1 MCLNPSSLLCHQ
13 AKIPQLP
20 LLIVSSRSH
29 QMELVSPSGPRHH
42 WLSFIIGF
50 KQLVK
55 SSERLHFN
63 RLTGCLVRWRKWSCL
78 SMQIDATFTSCSLA
92 DAVMA
97 WLIISDLSC
106 GLKSSHKCKKCVPI
120 SQDDYLSSVSI
131 TSLNL

>member
-1 MCLNPSSLLCHQ
+1 MCLNPSALLCHQ

-29 QMELVSPSGPRHH
+29 QMELVSSSGPRHH

-63 RLTGCLVRWRKWSCL
+63 RLTGCLVRWL
-78 SMQIDATFTSCSLA
+78 SMQIDATFTWCSLA

-97 WLIISDLSC
+97 WLIISGLSC
-106 GLKSSHKCKKCVPI
+106 GLKSSSHKCKKCVPI